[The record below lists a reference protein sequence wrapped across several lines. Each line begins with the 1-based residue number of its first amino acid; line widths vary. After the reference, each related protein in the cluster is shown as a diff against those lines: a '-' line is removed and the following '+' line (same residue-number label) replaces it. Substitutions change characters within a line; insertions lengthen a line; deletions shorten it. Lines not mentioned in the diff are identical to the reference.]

1 MARGGSRL
9 TTRWPLGGARAA
21 AALTRLWDALTEV
34 VNLGDPLQFDTTFL
48 FREQRQAAILSCCV
62 VDIMHPPHRR

>member
-1 MARGGSRL
+1 
-9 TTRWPLGGARAA
+9 
-21 AALTRLWDALTEV
+21 LWDTLTEV

-48 FREQRQAAILSCCV
+48 FREQRQAAILSRCV